1 LPLPIP
7 LGTPEPSV
15 ARIPKPD
22 RVWVTRSLK
31 MTSIGWVG
39 FDMDYTLAIYDQG
52 RMDSLSVDA
61 TVGRLVKRGYP
72 GYLAK
77 LDYDYRF
84 PIRGLLVDKKYGNT
98 LKMNRFKVVRKGWH
112 GMKPLPKESVRELY
126 HQRRIRPESS
136 RYHWIDT
143 LFSLSE
149 VTAYSAIIEALERRG
164 EHVDYGRLF
173 RDVRESIDE
182 AHRDGT
188 IYKEVLADSSRYI
201 YRDPY
206 LAETLHKLRSAGK
219 KLFLLTNSPWSYTDH
234 VMRFL
239 LGSAMQEYPSW
250 RHYFDVVIVAAQK
263 PSWFREGRPLMERD
277 GAVLKDVRAPL
288 ERGKI
293 YEGGNLREF
302 ERLCEL
308 PGSSVLY
315 VGDHIYGDML
325 RSKKESTWRT
335 AMVIQE
341 LDAELEAHER
351 SMHDMARQR
360 QLSET
365 RENLEDELRFYQAR
379 FKELAKNDAPDL
391 EAQTELTRVKRSIE
405 GIRGELRGIEAEY
418 SRLREVVDR
427 SFHPYW
433 GSLLKQDNELSI
445 FGLQVETYADVY
457 MRRATSLRHYS
468 PMQFFRSPHDLMPHE
483 L

>member
-1 LPLPIP
+1 
-7 LGTPEPSV
+7 
-15 ARIPKPD
+15 
-22 RVWVTRSLK
+22 

-39 FDMDYTLAIYDQG
+39 FDMDYTLAIYDQA
-52 RMDSLSVDA
+52 RMDSLSVEA
-61 TVGRLVKRGYP
+61 TVERLVRRGYP
-72 GYLAK
+72 SYLTK

-84 PIRGLLVDKKYGNT
+84 PIRGLLVDKRYGNI
-98 LKMNRFKVVRKGWH
+98 LKMNRFKVVRKGFH
-112 GMKPLPKESVRELY
+112 GMTALPKETIRELY

-149 VTAYSAIIEALERRG
+149 VTAYAAIVEALERRG
-164 EHVDYGRLF
+164 EHVHYGRLF

-188 IYKEVLADSSRYI
+188 IYAQVLADPARYI
-201 YRDPY
+201 YRDPH

-219 KLFLLTNSPWSYTDH
+219 KLFLLTNSPWSYTDA
-234 VMRFL
+234 VMRYL
-239 LGSAMQEYPSW
+239 LGAAMQEYPSW
-250 RHYFDVVIVAAQK
+250 RHYFDIAIVAAQK
-263 PSWFREGRPLMERD
+263 PTWFKEGRPLMERD
-277 GAVLKDVRAPL
+277 GSVLRDVRAPL

-302 ERLCEL
+302 ERLCDL

-315 VGDHIYGDML
+315 VGDHIFGDML
-325 RSKKESTWRT
+325 RSKKASTWRT

-341 LDAELEAHER
+341 MDAELEAHER
-351 SMHDMARQR
+351 SVHDMARQR

-365 RENLEDELRFYQAR
+365 RENLEDELRYSQAR
-379 FKELAKNDAPDL
+379 FKELSKAEPESL
-391 EAQTELTRVKRSIE
+391 EGQSELVRVKRTIE
-405 GIRGELRGIEAEY
+405 GIRGELRGIESEHT
-418 SRLREVVDR
+418 RLRDVVDR

-457 MRRATSLRHYS
+457 MRRVSCLRHYS

>member
-1 LPLPIP
+1 
-7 LGTPEPSV
+7 
-15 ARIPKPD
+15 
-22 RVWVTRSLK
+22 

-61 TVGRLVKRGYP
+61 TVERLVKRGYP
-72 GYLAK
+72 NYLAK

-84 PIRGLLVDKKYGNT
+84 PIRGLLVDKRYGHT

-112 GMKPLPKESVRELY
+112 GMKQLPKETVRELY

-149 VTAYSAIIEALERRG
+149 VTAYAAIIEALERRG
-164 EHVDYGRLF
+164 EHVDFGRLF

-188 IYKEVLADSSRYI
+188 IYKQVLADPARYI
-201 YRDPY
+201 YRDPH

-219 KLFLLTNSPWSYTDH
+219 KLFLLTNSPWHYTDS
-234 VMRFL
+234 VMKYL
-239 LGSAMQEYPSW
+239 LGAAMQEYPSW

-263 PSWFREGRPLMERD
+263 PSWFREGRPLMERE
-277 GAVLKDVRAPL
+277 GEVLRDVRAPL

-308 PGSSVLY
+308 P
-315 VGDHIYGDML
+315 
-325 RSKKESTWRT
+325 
-335 AMVIQE
+335 
-341 LDAELEAHER
+341 
-351 SMHDMARQR
+351 
-360 QLSET
+360 
-365 RENLEDELRFYQAR
+365 
-379 FKELAKNDAPDL
+379 
-391 EAQTELTRVKRSIE
+391 
-405 GIRGELRGIEAEY
+405 
-418 SRLREVVDR
+418 
-427 SFHPYW
+427 
-433 GSLLKQDNELSI
+433 
-445 FGLQVETYADVY
+445 
-457 MRRATSLRHYS
+457 
-468 PMQFFRSPHDLMPHE
+468 
-483 L
+483 